1 MQTAYAFFFFSFFDS
16 VFLIDPTYP
25 VLFKLIS
32 EREEG
37 REKREKHRFVVP
49 LIDAFLGGCLYV
61 P

>member
-49 LIDAFLGGCLYV
+49 LIDAFLG
-61 P
+61 